1 MSQSA
6 QNVNRTGNVALIT
19 GSRRGIGLGIAIELS
34 KAGFD
39 IVLNGTSARKDS
51 QNAIEAVKAQGVDCR
66 YVQAD
71 ISKRAARAK
80 LISQVKHYFGKINI
94 LVNNAGV
101 APEKRE
107 DILVATEESFDRL
120 MRINLKGPYFLTRDI
135 ASWMIAQKKNR
146 PQEKFC
152 IINIVSINAYTASPS
167 RGEYCVSKA
176 GLAMM
181 TALFAVRLAEYG
193 IRVYEIRPGIIKT
206 DMTIPVRDKYSK
218 LISEGVTPIARWG
231 LPEDIGKA
239 AVALAMDYF
248 PFSTG
253 DIINVDGGYHLRAF

>member
-1 MSQSA
+1 M
-6 QNVNRTGNVALIT
+6 
-19 GSRRGIGLGIAIELS
+19 
-34 KAGFD
+34 
-39 IVLNGTSARKDS
+39 
-51 QNAIEAVKAQGVDCR
+51 
-66 YVQAD
+66 
-71 ISKRAARAK
+71 
-80 LISQVKHYFGKINI
+80 
-94 LVNNAGV
+94 

-120 MRINLKGPYFLTRDI
+120 IRINLKGPYFLTRDI

-146 PQEKFC
+146 PQEKFR
-152 IINIVSINAYTASPS
+152 IINIVSINAYTASPL

-193 IRVYEIRPGIIKT
+193 IGVFEIRPGLIKT
-206 DMTIPVRDKYSK
+206 DMTIPVREKYST

-231 LPEDIGKA
+231 FPEDIGKA

>member
-1 MSQSA
+1 MSKSA
-6 QNVNRTGNVALIT
+6 QNMNRTANVALIT

-51 QNAIEAVKAQGVDCR
+51 QDAIEAVKTHGVDCR
-66 YVQAD
+66 YVRAD
-71 ISKRAARAK
+71 ISKRTARAT
-80 LISQVKHYFGKINI
+80 LISQVQQHFGKLNM

-135 ASWMIAQKKNR
+135 AGWMIAQKKIK

-152 IINIVSINAYTASPS
+152 IINIVSVNAYTASPS

-181 TALFAVRLAEYG
+181 TSLFAVRLAEYG
-193 IRVYEIRPGIIKT
+193 IGVYEIRPGLIKT

-218 LISEGVTPIARWG
+218 LIAEGFTPIARWG
-231 LPEDIGKA
+231 IPEDIGKA
-239 AVALAMDYF
+239 AVALAKDYL

-253 DIINVDGGYHLRAF
+253 DVINVDGGYHLRTF

>member
-1 MSQSA
+1 MSQSV

-39 IVLNGTSARKDS
+39 IVLNGTSTLKDS
-51 QNAIEAVKAQGVDCR
+51 QNAIDAVKTHGVDCR

-71 ISKRAARAK
+71 ISRGTARAK
-80 LISQVKHYFGKINI
+80 LISQVKKKFGKLNI

-120 MRINLKGPYFLTRDI
+120 IRINLKGPYFLTRDI

-146 PQEKFC
+146 PQEKFR
-152 IINIVSINAYTASPS
+152 IINIVSINAYTASPL

-193 IRVYEIRPGIIKT
+193 IGVFEIRPGLIKT
-206 DMTIPVRDKYSK
+206 DMTIPVREKYSK

-231 LPEDIGKA
+231 FPEDIGKA